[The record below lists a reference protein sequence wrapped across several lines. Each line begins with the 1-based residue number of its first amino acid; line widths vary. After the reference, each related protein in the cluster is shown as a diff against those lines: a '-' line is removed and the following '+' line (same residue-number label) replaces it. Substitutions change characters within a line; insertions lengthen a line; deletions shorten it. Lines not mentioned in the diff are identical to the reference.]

1 MTDWIT
7 EDDQPKNRAFNFMA
21 KNISLIGVPS
31 DTGASDRGATMGPE
45 ALRVAGLSD
54 VLTKLGHSVTDT
66 GNLFGPKNPERKSAN
81 GYRHLKEN
89 VIWCKNIQESVFG
102 EISEGN
108 LPIVLGGDHAMSI
121 GSIAAIARFCD
132 QQKKRLCIIWIDA
145 HSDFNTSQTSPSGN
159 IHGMPVA
166 VAAGY
171 GPQELLSIG
180 HKTPMV
186 DAADIYQ
193 VGIRSVDMKEKHLV
207 IKAGVVTYDMRRID
221 EIGMREA
228 MNQILNDVREKD
240 AYIHVSFDVDSL
252 DPTIAPGVA
261 TTIPGGLTYR
271 EAQLCMEMIH
281 DSGRMISL
289 DLMEINP
296 ALDTRNG
303 TAKLAVDL
311 AASLFGRQ
319 IFPPQSQTNGA

>member
-1 MTDWIT
+1 MS
-7 EDDQPKNRAFNFMA
+7 

-31 DTGASDRGATMGPE
+31 DIGAADRGATMGPE
-45 ALRVAGLSD
+45 ALRVAGIAPA
-54 VLTKLGHSVTDT
+54 LTKLGLTVKDT
-66 GNLFGPKNPERKSAN
+66 GNLFGPKNPKGEAVG

-89 VIWCKNIQESVFG
+89 VTWCQNIQEAVFN
-102 EISEGN
+102 EITEGN
-108 LPIVLGGDHAMSI
+108 LPVMLGGDHAMSI
-121 GSIAAIARFCD
+121 GSIAAVARHCASI
-132 QQKKRLCIIWIDA
+132 KKKLCIIWIDA
-145 HSDFNTSQTSPSGN
+145 HSDFNTCDTSPSGN

-171 GPQELLSIG
+171 GPKELLALG
-180 HKTPMV
+180 HAVPMV
-186 DAADIYQ
+186 EATDIYQ
-193 VGIRSVDMKEKHLV
+193 IGIRSVDVAEKQLV
-207 IKAGVVTYDMRRID
+207 VDAGVVAYDMRCID

-228 MNQILNDVREKD
+228 MVQILADVAEKD

-252 DPTIAPGVA
+252 DPTLAPGVG

-296 ALDTRNG
+296 ALDFQNS
-303 TAKLAVDL
+303 TAKLAIEL
-311 AASLFGRQ
+311 TASLFGRQ
-319 IFPPQSQTNGA
+319 IFPPHNHKK

>member
-1 MTDWIT
+1 M
-7 EDDQPKNRAFNFMA
+7 N

-31 DTGASDRGATMGPE
+31 DTGAGHRGATMGPE
-45 ALRVAGLSD
+45 ALRVAGIAD
-54 VLTKLGHSVTDT
+54 MLTRLGLSVTDT
-66 GNLFGPKNPERKSAN
+66 GNLFGPKNSERPPEN

-89 VIWCKNIQESVFG
+89 VIWAKNIQEAVFN
-102 EISEGN
+102 EITEGN
-108 LPIVLGGDHAMSI
+108 LPIMLGGDHAMSI
-121 GSIAAIARFCD
+121 GSIAAVARFCA
-132 QQKKRLCIIWIDA
+132 QRKKKLCMIWIDA
-145 HSDFNTSQTSPSGN
+145 HSDFNTSDTSPTGN

-166 VAAGY
+166 VAAGL

-180 HKTPMV
+180 HNIPMV
-186 DAADIYQ
+186 EAPDIYQ
-193 VGIRSVDMKEKHLV
+193 VGIRSVDCKEKQLV
-207 IKAGVVTYDMRRID
+207 MDAGVAVYDMRCID

-228 MNQILNDVREKD
+228 MSRILTDVREKD

-252 DPTIAPGVA
+252 DPTIAPGVG

-296 ALDTRNG
+296 ALDFQNS
-303 TAKLAVDL
+303 TAKLAIEL
-311 AASLFGRQ
+311 TASLFGRQ
-319 IFPPQSQTNGA
+319 IFPPERHKKP

>member
-1 MTDWIT
+1 M
-7 EDDQPKNRAFNFMA
+7 R

-31 DTGASDRGATMGPE
+31 DIGAGDRGATMGPE
-45 ALRVAGLSD
+45 ALRVAGISNM
-54 VLTKLGHSVTDT
+54 LTKLGLTVKDT
-66 GNLFGPKNPERKSAN
+66 GNLFGPKKPEGTAIG
-81 GYRHLKEN
+81 GYRHLREN
-89 VIWCKNIQESVFG
+89 VIWCKNIQEAVFS

-108 LPIVLGGDHAMSI
+108 LPVMLGGDHAMSI
-121 GSIAAIARFCD
+121 GSIAAVARYCASVS
-132 QQKKRLCIIWIDA
+132 KNLCVIWIDA
-145 HSDFNTSQTSPSGN
+145 HSDFNTCDTSPSGN

-171 GPQELLSIG
+171 GPQELLSLG
-180 HKTPMV
+180 HAVPMV
-186 DAADIYQ
+186 EAANIYQ
-193 VGIRSVDMKEKHLV
+193 IGIRSVDAAEKQLV
-207 IKAGVVTYDMRRID
+207 VNAGVVTYDMRCID

-228 MNQILNDVREKD
+228 MIQILADVAAKD

-252 DPTIAPGVA
+252 DPTIAPGVG

-296 ALDTRNG
+296 ALDFQNS
-303 TAKLAVDL
+303 TAKLAIEL
-311 AASLFGRQ
+311 TASLFGRQ
-319 IFPPQSQTNGA
+319 IFPPHSHNRKK

>member
-1 MTDWIT
+1 MT
-7 EDDQPKNRAFNFMA
+7 

-31 DTGASDRGATMGPE
+31 DTGAGDRGATMGPE
-45 ALRVAGLSD
+45 ALRVAGIAGM
-54 VLTKLGHSVTDT
+54 LTKLGHKVTDT
-66 GNLFGPKNPERKSAN
+66 GNLFGPKNPESAAKN
-81 GYRHLKEN
+81 GYRHLREN
-89 VIWCKNIQESVFG
+89 VIWCQNIQEAIFN
-102 EISEGN
+102 EISEGS
-108 LPIVLGGDHAMSI
+108 LPIMLGGDHAMSI
-121 GSIAAIARFCD
+121 GSIAAVARFCAE
-132 QQKKRLCIIWIDA
+132 KKKKLCIIWIDA
-145 HSDFNTSQTSPSGN
+145 HSDFNTCDTSPSGN

-171 GPQELLSIG
+171 GPPELLAIG
-180 HKTPMV
+180 HKVPMV
-186 DAADIYQ
+186 EAGDIYQ
-193 VGIRSVDMKEKHLV
+193 VGIRSVDIQEKKLV
-207 IKAGVVTYDMRRID
+207 MDSGVVTYDMRCID

-228 MNQILNDVREKD
+228 MQQILENVAKKD

-296 ALDTRNG
+296 ALDFQNS
-303 TAKLAVDL
+303 TAKLAIEL
-311 AASLFGRQ
+311 TASLFGRQ
-319 IFPPQSQTNGA
+319 IFPPHSHNQKK